1 MSFMFM
7 NTYSPVE
14 SLAHMIELC
23 LPDPLHNEKWQNY
36 PYETM
41 FHLSSFNTKTI
52 HLNYHWNER
61 VDDTSISM
69 NQFFVH
75 AVKG

>member
-36 PYETM
+36 PYETW

-61 VDDTSISM
+61 VGDTSISM
-69 NQFFVH
+69 NQFFVQ
-75 AVKG
+75 ALKG